1 MKKFKASEHI
11 ANVGNMILMSTLK
24 SIKWGK
30 MKTKTLLVY
39 YKSENVEG
47 NIDITTE
54 NIKPNFTGEELVAK
68 IKDVIREANGWGN
81 EQKIIIANII
91 NLTSMLKEL
100 R

>member
-1 MKKFKASEHI
+1 
-11 ANVGNMILMSTLK
+11 
-24 SIKWGK
+24 

-47 NIDITTE
+47 NIDITIE

-81 EQKIIIANII
+81 ERKIIIANII

>member
-1 MKKFKASEHI
+1 
-11 ANVGNMILMSTLK
+11 
-24 SIKWGK
+24 

>member
-1 MKKFKASEHI
+1 M
-11 ANVGNMILMSTLK
+11 VLMSTLK
-24 SIKWGK
+24 SRKREK

>member
-1 MKKFKASEHI
+1 
-11 ANVGNMILMSTLK
+11 
-24 SIKWGK
+24 

-81 EQKIIIANII
+81 EQKIIIVNIM
-91 NLTSMLKEL
+91 NLTKILKEL

>member
-1 MKKFKASEHI
+1 MGKKS
-11 ANVGNMILMSTLK
+11 
-24 SIKWGK
+24 
-30 MKTKTLLVY
+30 LLLIY

-47 NIDITTE
+47 NIDVTAE
-54 NIKPNFTGEELVAK
+54 NIKPDFSEKDLI
-68 IKDVIREANGWGN
+68 IKVKEIIREANGWGN